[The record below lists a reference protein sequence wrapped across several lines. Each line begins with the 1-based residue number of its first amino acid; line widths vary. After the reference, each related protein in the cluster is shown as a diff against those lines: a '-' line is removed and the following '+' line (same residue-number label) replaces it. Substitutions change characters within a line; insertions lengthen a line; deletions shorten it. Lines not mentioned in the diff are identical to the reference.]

1 MSYQAELEGLITD
14 MCMSLGIDLGDDD
27 EGWLSPADCAQ
38 EIKDRWA
45 EVERAYSLLAES
57 CNLRASQGIRFE
69 ETEGYEA
76 LVALREALGVKR

>member
-1 MSYQAELEGLITD
+1 MSGQGQLEQLVAE

-38 EIKDRWA
+38 EIKNRWA

-57 CNLRASQGIRFE
+57 CNAQAAMGVRFE
-69 ETEGYEA
+69 ETEGHEA
-76 LVALREALGVKR
+76 LVALREALGIKR